1 VPALQAEVSWA
12 WEAVATEEATCVAV
26 VPTVETSAQEADAA
40 LDSTTLCVKDVEDW
54 AIIAEREAGER
65 VSRSE
70 AENAAALAFAHENA
84 EALVRKITLLE
95 GKRAE
100 ERWA

>member
-40 LDSTTLCVKDVEDW
+40 LDSTTLCVKDVED
-54 AIIAEREAGER
+54 
-65 VSRSE
+65 
-70 AENAAALAFAHENA
+70 
-84 EALVRKITLLE
+84 
-95 GKRAE
+95 
-100 ERWA
+100 